1 MDVLMTRGVLF
12 AWNWKVKSAHVSGT
26 KAFTHRIRCSREPS
40 APTCMLFN
48 ATFCSYPLYLILGAM
63 GLTAV
68 VVHYR
73 NFQTLLTP
81 SPHFLLKKKKKKPV
95 SFIRHSVITKI
106 QQPDVNSR
114 GDEDKIIF
122 SLHIVLDFVETVDVI
137 ASNRLT
143 LHSLTLHG
151 SGLYMLR
158 ISLKESDTLCGY

>member
-1 MDVLMTRGVLF
+1 MYVVQCHLLF
-12 AWNWKVKSAHVSGT
+12 VPTVFNFRCHGPDSSRSTLQKFSDFVDT
-26 KAFTHRIRCSREPS
+26 FTSFSIE
-40 APTCMLFN
+40 
-48 ATFCSYPLYLILGAM
+48 
-63 GLTAV
+63 
-68 VVHYR
+68 
-73 NFQTLLTP
+73 
-81 SPHFLLKKKKKKPV
+81 KEKKKKPV

>member
-1 MDVLMTRGVLF
+1 
-12 AWNWKVKSAHVSGT
+12 
-26 KAFTHRIRCSREPS
+26 
-40 APTCMLFN
+40 
-48 ATFCSYPLYLILGAM
+48 M

-68 VVHYR
+68 IAHYR

-81 SPHFLLKKKKKKPV
+81 SPHFLLKKKKPV

-106 QQPDVNSR
+106 QQPAVDSR

-122 SLHIVLDFVETVDVI
+122 SLHIVLDRVETIDVI

-151 SGLYMLR
+151 SDLYMLR
-158 ISLKESDTLCGY
+158 IS